1 ARTEATSLLS
11 VKKIVQG
18 FGGNC
23 PSSCGQAQL
32 VPWVTLVYVSTF
44 NYLIWTLHGN
54 AVVLK
59 EQGKPTL
66 TLLPA
71 LAGRVTLQ
79 EPSGSLQIRNVSLA
93 DSGLYVAAVQKGS
106 ESACGFTSLVPPHP
120 LFPFPADIMSNAVTW
135 PNGSCSLEL
144 TCHVA
149 RSQDRNITYSWKR
162 TDVNRDPSTQ
172 GPKLSLYLD
181 PSSKSLSYNCTAQD
195 TSNSSSLGIKPYQFC
210 LQDPGH
216 DKSRCGAC
224 SCTLKGY
231 VIAAVY
237 GTLLH
242 PKGQRNRAGAWRD
255 RAWTAAE
262 EQEGLYL

>member
-1 ARTEATSLLS
+1 MDAQMSSLLCLLLLAALGCAVVVS
-11 VKKIVQG
+11 LTEEITVLQG
-18 FGGNC
+18 TETTFPLNMRD
-23 PSSCGQAQL
+23 
-32 VPWVTLVYVSTF
+32 VSTF

-106 ESACGFTSLVPPHP
+106 ERRPLQRYCLLV
-120 LFPFPADIMSNAVTW
+120 FDIMSNAVTW

-210 LQDPGH
+210 RSSVEAAG
-216 DKSRCGAC
+216 RCC
-224 SCTLKGY
+224 FKPL
-231 VIAAVY
+231 V
-237 GTLLH
+237 
-242 PKGQRNRAGAWRD
+242 
-255 RAWTAAE
+255 
-262 EQEGLYL
+262 